1 MDPAG
6 FGKTPSGCCYSDSGG
21 GREKWEDLGWVPDA
35 QLTGDAVS

>member
-6 FGKTPSGCCYSDSGG
+6 FGKTPSGCRYSDSGG

-35 QLTGDAVS
+35 RLTGDAVS